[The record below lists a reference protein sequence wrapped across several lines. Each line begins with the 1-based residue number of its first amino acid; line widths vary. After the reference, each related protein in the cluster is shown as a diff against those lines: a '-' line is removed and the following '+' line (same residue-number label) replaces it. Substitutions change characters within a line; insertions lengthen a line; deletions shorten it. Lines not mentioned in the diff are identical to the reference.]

1 MEGSDKFSQSYDHYK
16 ILCKLASGHA
26 LRCLSDHLQALSARH
41 PRFVGTVLATFGH
54 GTSYSYDSKC
64 FLRVRTVPIFHLYP
78 FYTIYTVNRNG
89 GKNKNC
95 DSHILRSK
103 CTVHRQRLKDKISHH
118 IKKKDETRTKAQNLQ
133 GWEFH
138 SSAHDYSNVSV
149 TLFDQVSIRSHRP

>member
-26 LRCLSDHLQALSARH
+26 LTWLSDNLQAQNISAAPQICWHRT
-41 PRFVGTVLATFGH
+41 RH

-64 FLRVRTVPIFHLYP
+64 FLRVRTVPIFHLHP
-78 FYTIYTVNRNG
+78 FYTIYTVIRNG

-95 DSHILRSK
+95 DSQILSSK

-118 IKKKDETRTKAQNLQ
+118 IKKNMTKQEPKHKICSDGSFILLLMIIAT
-133 GWEFH
+133 F
-138 SSAHDYSNVSV
+138 
-149 TLFDQVSIRSHRP
+149 P